1 MDGGEPGV
9 DPCQA
14 RNPSFSPFFLARRM
28 SPCRCLESA
37 PMVLQN
43 SVMTCLIG
51 LDYNY
56 NTRDQ
61 PDLKHACSVARKT
74 DTQPTCECSAIAFPL
89 SWLKRLRPMMLR
101 ATTTSGAN
109 RPLPAFTLPIIRA
122 GDRSSRA
129 LDRRRDMATT
139 E

>member
-1 MDGGEPGV
+1 MVRSGQESELLPVLLGEADEALPLLGVGADG
-9 DPCQA
+9 
-14 RNPSFSPFFLARRM
+14 LAE
-28 SPCRCLESA
+28 LGDD
-37 PMVLQN
+37 L
-43 SVMTCLIG
+43 LDWIG

-109 RPLPAFTLPIIRA
+109 RPLPAFTLPIIRT
-122 GDRSSRA
+122 GDRSGRA
-129 LDRRRDMATT
+129 LDRGRDMATT